1 MINPNLTIMKDNAP
15 GAFMVFFMAIVL
27 LILIDDY
34 TRPEN
39 DSDSPQMVEIEL
51 KEEPKS
57 DLATMDE
64 IE

>member
-1 MINPNLTIMKDNAP
+1 MKDNAP

>member
-1 MINPNLTIMKDNAP
+1 MKDNAP

-57 DLATMDE
+57 DLATMDA